1 MKKFSEIDESLL
13 SKTDS
18 KVSNAKGTAKE
29 LVMSDFIHGLLPQLN
44 KTYLG
49 FGSRWDFG
57 SDSWGTPIR
66 PGDLVIFM
74 EDSYDIEATAIGVV
88 ASLADKNG
96 CHVVVTG
103 KAGNNTVF
111 FVWMPLSGE
120 FLLSFLS
127 VRIPFAYH
135 FPFPLK
141 ILLKALNTRHFV
153 PSSKPKQYCSP

>member
-1 MKKFSEIDESLL
+1 MKNFSEIDESLL

-18 KVSNAKGTAKE
+18 KVSNVKGTVKE
-29 LVMSDFIHGLLPQLN
+29 LVISDFIHGLLPQLN

-57 SDSWGTPIR
+57 SDAWGTPIR

-74 EDSYDIEATAIGVV
+74 EDSHDIEATAIGVV

-103 KAGNNTVF
+103 KAGK
-111 FVWMPLSGE
+111 SGGNPDDPYDDCIQY
-120 FLLSFLS
+120 L
-127 VRIPFAYH
+127 IPGTSIIVLAREGDTKRM
-135 FPFPLK
+135 LNMIIK
-141 ILLKALNTRHFV
+141 LLK
-153 PSSKPKQYCSP
+153 

>member
-1 MKKFSEIDESLL
+1 MKNFSEIDESLL

-57 SDSWGTPIR
+57 SDAWGTPIQ

-74 EDSYDIEATAIGVV
+74 EDSHDIEAMAIGVV

-103 KAGNNTVF
+103 KAGK
-111 FVWMPLSGE
+111 SGGNPDDPYDDCIQY
-120 FLLSFLS
+120 L
-127 VRIPFAYH
+127 IPGTSIIVLAH
-135 FPFPLK
+135 EGDTKRMLNMIIK
-141 ILLKALNTRHFV
+141 LLK
-153 PSSKPKQYCSP
+153 

>member
-29 LVMSDFIHGLLPQLN
+29 LMMSDFIHGLLPQLN

-49 FGSRWDFG
+49 FGSRWEFG
-57 SDSWGTPIR
+57 SDDWGTPIR

-74 EDSYDIEATAIGVV
+74 EDSHDIEATAIGVV

-103 KAGNNTVF
+103 KAGK
-111 FVWMPLSGE
+111 SGGNPDDPYDDCIQY
-120 FLLSFLS
+120 L
-127 VRIPFAYH
+127 IPGTSMIVLAH
-135 FPFPLK
+135 EGDTKRMLNMIIK
-141 ILLKALNTRHFV
+141 LLK
-153 PSSKPKQYCSP
+153 

>member
-1 MKKFSEIDESLL
+1 MKNFSEIDESLL

-18 KVSNAKGTAKE
+18 KVSNVKGTVKE

-57 SDSWGTPIR
+57 SDAWGTPIR

-74 EDSYDIEATAIGVV
+74 EDSHDIEAMAIGVV

-103 KAGNNTVF
+103 KAGK
-111 FVWMPLSGE
+111 SGGNPDDPYDDCIQY
-120 FLLSFLS
+120 L
-127 VRIPFAYH
+127 IPGTSIIVLAREGDTKRM
-135 FPFPLK
+135 LNMIIK
-141 ILLKALNTRHFV
+141 LLK
-153 PSSKPKQYCSP
+153 

>member
-1 MKKFSEIDESLL
+1 MKNFSEIDESLL

-29 LVMSDFIHGLLPQLN
+29 LVMSDFIHGILPQLN

-66 PGDLVIFM
+66 PGDLVIFQ
-74 EDSYDIEATAIGVV
+74 EDTHGQWDTVLGVV

-103 KAGNNTVF
+103 KAGK
-111 FVWMPLSGE
+111 SGGNPDDPYDDCIQY
-120 FLLSFLS
+120 L
-127 VRIPFAYH
+127 IPGTSMLVLAH
-135 FPFPLK
+135 EGDTKRMLNMIIK
-141 ILLKALNTRHFV
+141 LLK
-153 PSSKPKQYCSP
+153 

>member
-1 MKKFSEIDESLL
+1 MKNFSEIDESLL

-74 EDSYDIEATAIGVV
+74 EDSHDSEATAIGVV

-103 KAGNNTVF
+103 KAGK
-111 FVWMPLSGE
+111 SGGNPDDPYDDCIQY
-120 FLLSFLS
+120 L
-127 VRIPFAYH
+127 IPGTSIIVLAH
-135 FPFPLK
+135 EGDTKRMLNMIIK
-141 ILLKALNTRHFV
+141 LLK
-153 PSSKPKQYCSP
+153 

>member
-1 MKKFSEIDESLL
+1 MKNFSEIDESLL
-13 SKTDS
+13 SKTNS
-18 KVSNAKGTAKE
+18 KVSNVKGTVKE

-57 SDSWGTPIR
+57 SDAWGTPIR

-74 EDSYDIEATAIGVV
+74 EDSHDIEAMAIGVV

-103 KAGNNTVF
+103 KAGK
-111 FVWMPLSGE
+111 SGGNPDDPYDDCIQY
-120 FLLSFLS
+120 L
-127 VRIPFAYH
+127 IPGTSIIVLAREGDTKRM
-135 FPFPLK
+135 LNMIIK
-141 ILLKALNTRHFV
+141 LLK
-153 PSSKPKQYCSP
+153 